1 MLFLHFIDEEIEAE
15 RSRVCCLTSHNPM
28 GKRWYVSLGLFFHY
42 NRLQENVG
50 FEVGVPREKRG
61 ERRRKTCLL
70 GGKNKPRRKWETQ
83 ECTSLM
89 FILKTCRVCLKL
101 PFDKPSDKRKD
112 FRVSK
117 CLPF

>member
-28 GKRWYVSLGLFFHY
+28 GKRWYVSLGFFFHY

-61 ERRRKTCLL
+61 GKKKKNMPIRR
-70 GGKNKPRRKWETQ
+70 Q
-83 ECTSLM
+83 EQTKEEM
-89 FILKTCRVCLKL
+89 GDTGMY
-101 PFDKPSDKRKD
+101 
-112 FRVSK
+112 
-117 CLPF
+117 